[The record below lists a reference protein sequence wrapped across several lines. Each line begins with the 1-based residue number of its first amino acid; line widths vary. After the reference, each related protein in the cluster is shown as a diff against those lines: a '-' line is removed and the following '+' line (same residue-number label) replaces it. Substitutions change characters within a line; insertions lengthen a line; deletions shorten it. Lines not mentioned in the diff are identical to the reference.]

1 MRKVRIL
8 PLIRK
13 ATIVPKTLNKEAR
26 TVDVIFSTGERIKRT
41 RFFEDDV
48 FEELALGT
56 KNVRLDRLNK
66 LL

>member
-26 TVDVIFSTGERIKRT
+26 TVDVIFSTGERIKRKSWHWEPRT
-41 RFFEDDV
+41 CVLSDSITGHHF
-48 FEELALGT
+48 
-56 KNVRLDRLNK
+56 
-66 LL
+66 